1 MSSPNLIL
9 GSETGDDAAVY
20 RLNEDVALVQ
30 TVDFFPPIVDDPYY
44 FGAIAVANAASD
56 IYAMGA
62 KPLLGLNIV
71 AFPRDLPASV
81 LTNVLKGAYDKAQEA
96 GILIVG
102 GHTIDDNEPKYGMAV
117 TGLVRPGEHVAAAG
131 SRPGDVLVLT
141 KPLGTGIITT
151 ASKNGVLEDRFLDNA
166 ISVMATLNDMAAASM
181 THVGVNACTDVTG
194 FGLTGHLKAMMT
206 SSDTAARLF
215 WSNIQLLPGVLDLAK
230 QGVAPGGTRR
240 NLDSLGP
247 LVTWDPSLSDDV
259 RIILSDAQTSG
270 GLLISV
276 PQQKASFLMRELE
289 DHGVSDAKVI
299 GEVITG
305 MAGAIDVVP

>member
-1 MSSPNLIL
+1 
-9 GSETGDDAAVY
+9 
-20 RLNEDVALVQ
+20 VQ
-30 TVDFFPPIVDDPYY
+30 TVDFFPPIVDDPYH

-62 KPLLGLNIV
+62 NPILGLNIV
-71 AFPRDLPASV
+71 AFPRDLPFSV
-81 LTNVLKGAYDKAQEA
+81 LTSILQGAYDKAQEA

-102 GHTIDDNEPKYGMAV
+102 GHTIDDKEPKYGMAV
-117 TGLVRPGEHVAAAG
+117 TGLVRPGEQVAAAG
-131 SRPGDVLVLT
+131 SRPGDALVLT

-151 ASKNGVLEDRFLDNA
+151 ASKNGVLEAHFLANA
-166 ISVMATLNDMAAASM
+166 ISVMGTLNEMASASM

-194 FGLTGHLKAMMT
+194 FGLTGHLKAMMAA
-206 SSDTAARLF
+206 SNTAARLF

-230 QGVAPGGTRR
+230 QGIAPDGTRR

-247 LVTWDPSLSDDV
+247 LVTWDSSLSDDV

-276 PQQKASFLMRELE
+276 PQQKASALMGELE
-289 DHGVSDAKVI
+289 NHGVHDAKII
-299 GEVITG
+299 GEVING
-305 MAGAIDVVP
+305 IAGAIDVVP